1 MRLLLFSLLLFAGGL
16 LSPSVYANT
25 KRNNAL
31 ALQAISSDANAARV
45 AIEELRA
52 QGPAGLEA
60 LLQTHAAAIAPHLD
74 AAQVLRFHPQDAEW
88 LRIAAALDAVAQQKD
103 SFAAGLY
110 WYTDL
115 KAAQTEARRTRKPIL
130 SLRLLGRLTD
140 EYSCANS
147 RFFRTVLY
155 ANPQVAQYLREHFIL
170 HWQSERPAPRI
181 TIDFGDGR
189 KIERTITGNSIH
201 YIVDAEGHVLD
212 ALPGLYGPAAFLRAL
227 QRVETLALQLRGKP
241 DAVRGEMLQTY
252 HRDNLQRLNDA
263 WAADLKRAGVDI
275 ARAQEEAANTPNAAN
290 APTAVRA
297 APLAVTKRAVEMP
310 LVSELN
316 PDPNSLG
323 TITDEAA
330 WRKIAALHA
339 TDAMLDARSQA
350 LMAQHLPPLLVN
362 RKLTPEARLY
372 VMKENFEQLIALDT
386 VRNEYLMHARLHSWL
401 GVVLP
406 PTWDVVNRRVYAEM
420 FLTPRTDEWLGLQGP
435 DTYTGLTNGGV
446 TP

>member
-1 MRLLLFSLLLFAGGL
+1 MRLLLLSVLLLASSFGT
-16 LSPSVYANT
+16 PSLYANSSSN
-25 KRNNAL
+25 RNSSL
-31 ALQAISSDANAARV
+31 ARQAIGADANAARI

-52 QGPAGLEA
+52 QGPSGLDA

-74 AAQVLRFHPQDAEW
+74 AATVLRSNPHDAEW
-88 LRIAAALDAVAQQKD
+88 LRITAALDGVAQQKD

-170 HWQSERPAPRI
+170 HWQSERPAPHV

-201 YIVDAEGHVLD
+201 YIVDAEGRLLD

-227 QRVETLALQLRGKP
+227 QTAEKLALQLRGQP
-241 DAVRGEMLQTY
+241 DAMRSAMLQTY
-252 HRDNLQRLNDA
+252 HRERLQQLNDA
-263 WAADLKRAGVDI
+263 WAADLKRAGVNI
-275 ARAQEEAANTPNAAN
+275 ERATETANAAPS
-290 APTAVRA
+290 AARA

-310 LVSELN
+310 LVRELN

-323 TITDEAA
+323 AITDETA
-330 WRKIAALHA
+330 WRKIADLHA
-339 TDAMLDARSQA
+339 ADAELAPRSEA

-372 VMKENFEQLIALDT
+372 VMKENFEKLIALDT
-386 VRNEYLMHARLHSWL
+386 VRNEYLMHTRLHSWL
-401 GVVLP
+401 GADLSP
-406 PTWDVVNRRVYAEM
+406 SWDDINRRVYSEM

-435 DTYTGLTNGGV
+435 DTYTGLTNGGI